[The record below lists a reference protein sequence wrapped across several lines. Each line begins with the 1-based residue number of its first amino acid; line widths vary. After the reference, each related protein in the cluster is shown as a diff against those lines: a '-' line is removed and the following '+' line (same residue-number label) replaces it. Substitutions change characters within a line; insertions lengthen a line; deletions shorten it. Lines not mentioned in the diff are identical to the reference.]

1 MSKTLRRQVGQL
13 FIVGLGGTELTS
25 VERAWLKLIRPSGVI
40 LFRRNIEEAAQTMQ
54 LLREVDEIIGAPNF
68 RCIDLEGG
76 LVDRLRDLVAPM
88 PSPADV
94 YATRKP
100 ALFKK
105 HGRLI
110 AGESRSLGF
119 NTVFAPVLDLALP
132 ESANVMRTRAVSAD
146 PKEVTAYAAAFLDGL
161 NGEGIL
167 GCGKHFPGL
176 GGGNLDSHHATP
188 VIQRSWNE
196 MWAQDMAPFRALH
209 SRLHMIMVNHA
220 SYPTASG
227 DMLPASISPF
237 WITKVLR
244 GKIGYKGLIVS
255 DDMEMGGILT
265 QRSMEEAAIEAI
277 TAGMDILEI
286 CRDPTLILRA
296 YEALLTKAEGSSL
309 FRRKIDQAIR
319 RIEYNR
325 KHFLRAR
332 MLRRVS
338 PLLMQGLRDRIQHFT
353 QQTKVSV

>member
-13 FIVGLGGTELTS
+13 FIVGLGDTELTS

-119 NTVFAPVLDLALP
+119 KPVFAPVLDLALP
-132 ESANVMRTRAVSAD
+132 ESANVLRTRALSAD
-146 PKEVTAYAAAFLDGL
+146 PREVTAHAGALLDRL
-161 NGEGIL
+161 NAEGIL
-167 GCGKHFPGL
+167 RCGKAVPGV
-176 GGGNLDSHHATP
+176 GGANLHAQPATP
-188 VIQRSWNE
+188 VS
-196 MWAQDMAPFRALH
+196 
-209 SRLHMIMVNHA
+209 
-220 SYPTASG
+220 
-227 DMLPASISPF
+227 
-237 WITKVLR
+237 
-244 GKIGYKGLIVS
+244 
-255 DDMEMGGILT
+255 
-265 QRSMEEAAIEAI
+265 
-277 TAGMDILEI
+277 
-286 CRDPTLILRA
+286 
-296 YEALLTKAEGSSL
+296 
-309 FRRKIDQAIR
+309 
-319 RIEYNR
+319 
-325 KHFLRAR
+325 
-332 MLRRVS
+332 
-338 PLLMQGLRDRIQHFT
+338 
-353 QQTKVSV
+353 